1 MAAVGRCSFTI
12 EAPAHQTR
20 GRPAS
25 PRHAGSRNLESRILG
40 LRLSRAGP
48 AALRAV
54 AGFWATTACP
64 AHADS
69 SRAASRR
76 GGCHGPA
83 GCHCGQ
89 QPRDPRLPAG
99 AQGGSRSAPGA
110 WPRLSPIVGTHR
122 WGLAQDRWLC
132 PRRQLLDSHL
142 VVRLPTSRPA
152 AAACRGWGRGRARS
166 SHACPKGCGDTALRA
181 PSLRCHRGHRQER
194 ARHHR
199 DAFVNSRPRNQSQG
213 VQPDR
218 RPGQRADF
226 LEGRAHCHR
235 GNLRAVPLGLYLA
248 F

>member
-20 GRPAS
+20 GKPAS
-25 PRHAGSRNLESRILG
+25 PMHAGPRNLESQILG

-54 AGFWATTACP
+54 TGFWATTACP

-99 AQGGSRSAPGA
+99 AQGGSRSAPRA

-122 WGLAQDRWLC
+122 WGLAQDRWLR
-132 PRRQLLDSHL
+132 PRRQLLDSRL
-142 VVRLPTSRPA
+142 VVRPTPDLPPCSGRLPGLGGGAELA
-152 AAACRGWGRGRARS
+152 AATRARRAAGTPPCAPLPSAVTAATARSGRA
-166 SHACPKGCGDTALRA
+166 TIVT
-181 PSLRCHRGHRQER
+181 PSLIRGLEIR
-194 ARHHR
+194 AT
-199 DAFVNSRPRNQSQG
+199 ASSPT
-213 VQPDR
+213 
-218 RPGQRADF
+218 A
-226 LEGRAHCHR
+226 GRASER
-235 GNLRAVPLGLYLA
+235 TS
-248 F
+248 

>member
-20 GRPAS
+20 GKPAS
-25 PRHAGSRNLESRILG
+25 PMHAGPRNLESQILG

-99 AQGGSRSAPGA
+99 AQGGSRSAPRA

-122 WGLAQDRWLC
+122 WGLAQDRWLR
-132 PRRQLLDSHL
+132 PRRQLLDSRL
-142 VVRLPTSRPA
+142 VVRPTPDLPPCS
-152 AAACRGWGRGRARS
+152 GRLPGLGAGPRS
-166 SHACPKGCGDTALRA
+166 QQPRVPEGL
-181 PSLRCHRGHRQER
+181 RGHRP
-194 ARHHR
+194 ARP
-199 DAFVNSRPRNQSQG
+199 FPPLSPRP
-213 VQPDR
+213 P
-218 RPGQRADF
+218 PGA
-226 LEGRAHCHR
+226 GA
-235 GNLRAVPLGLYLA
+235 PPS
-248 F
+248 